1 MVRGFSI
8 RTGRIYGC
16 NTFKVVTMITQT
28 ILWLLAVIT
37 LIGIVFCIAKKKYDY
52 AIALGF
58 IEIII
63 VLYNNIY
70 LIP

>member
-1 MVRGFSI
+1 
-8 RTGRIYGC
+8 
-16 NTFKVVTMITQT
+16 MITQT

-58 IEIII
+58 IEIVI